1 MQALRAQVFELA
13 GQGRL
18 GVQDLGPMRLM
29 PKAANSIC
37 AARRPKMPMNIR
49 RNFSLGTFMR
59 MRAPSTAPMTEP
71 NAMGAATGVTI
82 SPRAKYP
89 AALAAAVTPIMK
101 LEVAEETLMGS
112 RSAVSMAGILS
123 TPLPMP
129 SRAEIS
135 PAPYISVIPNGRRRT
150 DDASCGSLRRASI
163 CCAESNRIMAK
174 SRYKYCVETNPAKN
188 TPHSAPEVV
197 AVSSKIANRMLVSR
211 SFRKGAALAHEQAIT
226 ETRLAPIAV

>member
-1 MQALRAQVFELA
+1 MKQLREQVFQLA

-59 MRAPSTAPMTEP
+59 MCAPSTAPATDP
-71 NAMGAATGVTI
+71 NAMGAATEVTI
-82 SPRAKYP
+82 SPRAKYA

-112 RSAVSMAGILS
+112 RSAVSIAGIFS

-129 SRAEIS
+129 SSAEIK
-135 PAPYISVIPNGRRRT
+135 PAPYISTMPRGT
-150 DDASCGSLRRASI
+150 PWTEYEWL
-163 CCAESNRIMAK
+163 ESRP
-174 SRYKYCVETNPAKN
+174 S
-188 TPHSAPEVV
+188 
-197 AVSSKIANRMLVSR
+197 
-211 SFRKGAALAHEQAIT
+211 
-226 ETRLAPIAV
+226 